1 MSKLLVK
8 LTFGIT
14 VTATVGFYYLAA
26 APPTLAQ
33 TNVCGLGNYSA
44 SCRSDG
50 QRMIPSTTSTTPTTP
65 TTSTTSTTT
74 TTSTTYVLP
83 TQNSTAVPEPSTVIA
98 MLVTGAGIIFSGKK
112 RKNVSEEP

>member
-33 TNVCGLGNYSA
+33 TNVCGVGNYSD

-50 QRMIPSTTSTTPTTP
+50 QRMVPSTGSTTPTTTTT

-74 TTSTTYVLP
+74 YVLP
-83 TQNSTAVPEPSTVIA
+83 TQNPTAVPEPSTVIA